1 MAPRNLSGS
10 LAAVSFLRKGSD
22 KGILLDRATALP
34 ILHIS
39 EVHVITGI
47 LSVSILVYWGQSL
60 EKNELHLL
68 VIYSTPQEKSLLCAN

>member
-10 LAAVSFLRKGSD
+10 LAAVSFLRMGSD